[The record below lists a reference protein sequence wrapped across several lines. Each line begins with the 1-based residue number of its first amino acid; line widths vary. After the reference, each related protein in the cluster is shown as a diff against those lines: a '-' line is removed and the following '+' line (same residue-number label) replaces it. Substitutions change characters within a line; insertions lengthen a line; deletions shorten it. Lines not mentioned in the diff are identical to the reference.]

1 MSHYDNFI
9 VYIQNNTSQEEHYHS
24 STGYTDGNHI
34 HYGLTAPQ
42 MREFIKIWYG
52 ENKTTLEYGEWKNLL
67 NALYHGKSFEERAMA
82 SMVMSRFPKFRLQ
95 LSLETLDV
103 WLSQLVGWAE
113 VDSTCQMVFTDKDF
127 DARWDE
133 WKLFLRELYK
143 DENINKRRASIVL
156 LIKPIRDTEEK
167 RFFNLG
173 IELVD
178 VLKVEKDKLITK
190 AISWILRESIK
201 QHREDVAQY
210 VAENK
215 DSLPAIAVREF
226 RKKFE
231 TGRK

>member
-9 VYIQNNTSQEEHYHS
+9 AYIQNNASQEEHYHLS
-24 STGYTDGNHI
+24 AEYTGGNHI
-34 HYGLTAPQ
+34 HYGLRTPL
-42 MREFIKIWYG
+42 MRGFIKSWYA
-52 ENKTTLEYGEWKNLL
+52 ENKKTLDYEEWETLL

-82 SMVMSRFPKFRLQ
+82 SMVMSRFPKFRLE
-95 LSLETLDV
+95 LSLGRLDV

-127 DARWDE
+127 DARWE
-133 WKLFLRELYK
+133 AWEPFLRGLCA
-143 DENINKRRASIVL
+143 DGNINKRRASIVL
-156 LIKPIRDTEEK
+156 LIKPIRDTKEK

-173 IELVD
+173 MEFVD

-201 QHREDVAQY
+201 QHRQDVAKY
-210 VAENK
+210 VGENQ

-226 RKKFE
+226 RKKLE